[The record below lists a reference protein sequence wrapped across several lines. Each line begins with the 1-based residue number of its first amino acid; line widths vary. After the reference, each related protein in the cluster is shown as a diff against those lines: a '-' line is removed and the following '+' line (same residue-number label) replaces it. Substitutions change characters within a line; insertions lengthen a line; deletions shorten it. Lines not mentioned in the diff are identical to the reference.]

1 MDTNDDTTLKD
12 AAAKAAAGCAE
23 GALAALTPAVLAAR
37 EGGRLDPAWRC
48 EARWARAAGGARYA
62 ELRAVSPTRCE
73 LLIERDSPHAQAEG
87 RAWAA
92 FGPEGGY
99 LEAEALFDDAG
110 ALAAWLSEPA
120 CRSLR
125 NLGGIARVPSDS
137 SQALIDAVLA
147 EAWEELSDVA
157 VDEDGALD
165 AAWRGFEAG
174 CPREE
179 CWADFDENHSGGVAA
194 LMFPTT
200 PRVDLAPCA
209 L

>member
-1 MDTNDDTTLKD
+1 MTMNDYNTLKD
-12 AAAKAAAGCAE
+12 AAKAAAGRAE
-23 GALAALTPAVLAAR
+23 GALAALSPAVLAAR
-37 EGGRLDPAWRC
+37 DGGRLDPSWRC
-48 EARWARAAGGARYA
+48 EARFARAEGGAQYA

-73 LLIERDSPHAQAEG
+73 ILIERDSPHAQAEG
-87 RAWAA
+87 RAWVVY
-92 FGPEGGY
+92 GPEGGY
-99 LEAEALFDDAG
+99 LDAEALFDDAG
-110 ALAAWLSEPA
+110 ALAAWLSKPA

-125 NLGGIARVPSDS
+125 ALGGIARVPSDS
-137 SQALIDAVLA
+137 PQALVDAVLA

-194 LMFPTT
+194 LMFPTA